1 MKDQVIG
8 STMPVLE
15 VTLDPGESVIAEAG
29 EFSWMT
35 DSILMSAGTDVAPAG
50 TALRRTLAESSLPLS
65 AYTAREVAGTIAFA
79 SRLPGTIVGIEIS
92 GDSEYLVHRRGF
104 LAGTP
109 GIEVSTGYRQ
119 PYHRTLPGDEEFL
132 LRRIAGRGRAWVE
145 LSGDVVRRELAAG
158 TSLRTHPWHIGMFS
172 ASVTVQVAEVQGDD
186 LGTEASRFAVL
197 SGPGAV
203 WLQSMSLL
211 AALRSRLA
219 PRPHAPSPGPAFEGG
234 AGPAPNTNPHIEV
247 GK

>member
-1 MKDQVIG
+1 MHDQLLG
-8 STMPVLE
+8 TTQPVLSISLE
-15 VTLDPGESVIAEAG
+15 PGESIVACSG

-35 DSILMSAGTDVAPAG
+35 DSILMSAGMDVAPAG
-50 TALRRTLAESSLPLS
+50 TALRRTLTASSLPLS

-79 SRLPGTIVGIEIS
+79 SRLPGSIVDIEVT

-109 GIEVSTGYRQ
+109 GIEVTTGYRQ
-119 PYHRTLPGDEEFL
+119 SYRGAAGDEEFT
-132 LRRIAGRGRAWVE
+132 LRRISGSGRAWVE
-145 LSGDVVRRELAAG
+145 LSGDVVCRDLPAG

-172 ASVTVQVAEVQGDD
+172 ASVAVQVAEVQGIQGDD

-203 WLQSMSLL
+203 WLQSTSLL

-219 PRPHAPSPGPAFEGG
+219 PRPHAQSPGPAFEGG
-234 AGPAPNTNPHIEV
+234 AGPLPQYKPAY
-247 GK
+247 

>member
-1 MKDQVIG
+1 MHDQLLG
-8 STMPVLE
+8 ATQPVLSISLE
-15 VTLDPGESVIAEAG
+15 PGESIVAGTG

-50 TALRRTLAESSLPLS
+50 TALRRTLTESSLPLS

-79 SRLPGTIVGIEIS
+79 SRLPGTIVGIEINR
-92 GDSEYLVHRRGF
+92 DSEYLVHRRGF
-104 LAGTP
+104 LAGTA

-119 PYHRTLPGDEEFL
+119 PYRRAAPGDEEFM
-132 LRRIAGRGRAWVE
+132 LRRIAGHGRAWVE
-145 LSGDVVRRELAAG
+145 LSGDVVHRELPAG

-172 ASVTVQVAEVQGDD
+172 ASVTVQVAEVQGVQGDD

-234 AGPAPNTNPHIEV
+234 AGPWPQHKPAH
-247 GK
+247 

>member
-1 MKDQVIG
+1 MHDQLLG
-8 STMPVLE
+8 ATQPVLSISLE
-15 VTLDPGESVIAEAG
+15 PGESIVAGTG

-234 AGPAPNTNPHIEV
+234 AGPAPNTNPPIEV